1 MSGYRLPKHK
11 HMSMNSLEMC
21 NVPKKVYIPLIS
33 GNDTKMNPLVKI
45 GEYVEKGQIL
55 ARRRGTF
62 ETPIFSSVSGYV
74 MEIKE
79 MRHQSGAKVKCL
91 VIDND
96 LRERKRYK
104 KKEVKT
110 KKEFVELLKECGIV
124 GMGGAGFPTY
134 FKYNTDEKVETLLIN
149 AVECEPYITADWQII
164 MEKCELILEAIDKIL
179 KINNIKEAV
188 FAIKKTNTEA
198 IEEIKKYIGTY
209 PKIKLKEVRNI
220 YPMGWE
226 RTLIK
231 EALNLEYDRLPI
243 EKGIIVNNVS
253 TIYAIYEALNEGK
266 PLFERIITVTGE
278 GVKKPCNC
286 LVKVGTKV
294 SDILTL
300 LGGKHANTII
310 IAGGPMMGSEAL
322 NNLVVTPEL
331 NCILVLPKKEQC
343 LEKNCLRCG
352 KCEMVCPAGLIP
364 VLIKDNL
371 GNKENLNKLNVNK
384 CISCGLCSYICP
396 SNIDV
401 RDKVNQA
408 KMEVK

>member
-1 MSGYRLPKHK
+1 MSGYRIPKHK

-231 EALNLEYDRLPI
+231 EALNLE
-243 EKGIIVNNVS
+243 
-253 TIYAIYEALNEGK
+253 
-266 PLFERIITVTGE
+266 
-278 GVKKPCNC
+278 
-286 LVKVGTKV
+286 
-294 SDILTL
+294 
-300 LGGKHANTII
+300 
-310 IAGGPMMGSEAL
+310 
-322 NNLVVTPEL
+322 
-331 NCILVLPKKEQC
+331 
-343 LEKNCLRCG
+343 
-352 KCEMVCPAGLIP
+352 
-364 VLIKDNL
+364 
-371 GNKENLNKLNVNK
+371 
-384 CISCGLCSYICP
+384 
-396 SNIDV
+396 
-401 RDKVNQA
+401 
-408 KMEVK
+408 

>member
-1 MSGYRLPKHK
+1 MSGYKIPKHK
-11 HMSMNSLEMC
+11 HMSMKSLEMC
-21 NVPKKVYIPLIS
+21 NEPKKVYIPLIS
-33 GNDTKMNPLVKI
+33 GNDTKLNPLVKV
-45 GEYVEKGQIL
+45 GEYVQKGQMV

-79 MRHQSGAKVKCL
+79 MRHQTGVKVNCL

-96 LRERKRYK
+96 LRERKKYK
-104 KKEVKT
+104 KKEVKN
-110 KKEFVELLKECGIV
+110 KKQFVELLKECGII

-134 FKYNTDEKVETLLIN
+134 FKYDTNEKVETLLIN
-149 AVECEPYITADWQII
+149 AVECEPYITADWQVI
-164 MEKCELILEAIDKIL
+164 MEKCELILETIDEIL
-179 KINNIKEAV
+179 KLNDIDEAV
-188 FAIKKTNTEA
+188 FAIKKTNVEA
-198 IEEIKKYIGTY
+198 IAEIKRHINSY
-209 PKIKLKEVRNI
+209 PNIKLKEVKNI

-278 GVKKPCNC
+278 GVKNPCNC

-294 SDILTL
+294 SEIISQ
-300 LGGKHANTII
+300 LGGRKENTII
-310 IAGGPMMGSEAL
+310 IAGGPMMGNEAL
-322 NNLVVTPEL
+322 SNLVVTPEL
-331 NCILVLPKKEQC
+331 NCILVLPKKESC
-343 LEKNCLRCG
+343 IEKNCLRCG

-371 GNKENLNKLNVNK
+371 KNKEMLKKLDVNK

-396 SNIDV
+396 SSIDV
-401 RDKVNQA
+401 REKVNQA
-408 KMEVK
+408 KLEVK